1 VIDGID
7 GNMMN
12 KPDQQTGG
20 ENFFTNGVQ
29 IVKLTDWLE
38 WAIGGETINGKWAIV
53 LPMIQR
59 GSVWKPHQVIDL
71 WDTILRGMPFGGLM
85 ASHIP
90 VSADGSKISFF
101 QPFDRKLVTLKAPG
115 GLSLIDGQQRT
126 LAMLLAWTGID
137 QKMSRRLWV
146 DFGDDDKF
154 DHLLR
159 LHLTTETHPF
169 GYKTGSNSGEAITR
183 LTLSERRHAA
193 ATYADRIGSAQEN
206 QGNSQQKQG
215 LLHDEEIEPWQ
226 SKFALDLHKLIKCFR
241 ADKRSLDKY
250 VRDELIIAKQKLDE
264 RIERVR
270 IKTQEPFSTYEDALS
285 QAIINHL
292 TKRLNTITNITPDHL
307 QQRIDTLTQGL
318 ERMDRHYFPIIE
330 VPAEILSAES
340 EDDSMDPPL
349 AVLFKRIG
357 TGGSDLKTAD
367 YVFSVIKH
375 LNPDCHSLVEQQT
388 LDERIAAV
396 FTPTTLVMTAVRLTA
411 AKLERDDHAVLDK
424 RQFTRLMRG
433 DRSSKA
439 SDHRG
444 RSFLTEFNAQ
454 IAVGGEFVQNL
465 PDVLKVLTYN
475 PHGGYGAEDVG
486 LPKHALALIQ
496 VPALEVILFWL
507 QKNQNQRELV
517 LQKNRHQLVRFLLCW
532 HLSVLD
538 SAKASA
544 LCFQELAGKITEPLD
559 HFPEKLLFKNM
570 ITKKLALPLRSPAEL
585 QGIVGLTHST
595 SDVAGLRGW
604 RRFAISTDECD
615 DIERDRRLQAS
626 ELYKRWWNLRGNYS
640 HAFLLWLQRAY
651 VSRNFETMPAQPGF
665 GEDTP
670 YDFDHICPQSHWND
684 WTGKVGDNRLI
695 DFHAEK
701 DGSDKQGHWRLG
713 NAIGNVRVW
722 DSSDNRSDGDAS
734 PHIKLKLES
743 LTDSIEMHA
752 PSCSTNELSEILR
765 DSAISDGAGH
775 SADERQAWI
784 ACSPISEDPKY
795 WTKQRALAFQKAIE
809 GRTFNLYLQFHTAL
823 RISELTEI

>member
-1 VIDGID
+1 
-7 GNMMN
+7 MN
-12 KPDQQTGG
+12 KLERQTVS
-20 ENFFTNGVQ
+20 ENFFTNGVR

-38 WAIGGETINGKWAIV
+38 WTIGGETIIGKWTIV

-71 WDTILRGMPFGGLM
+71 WDTVLRGMPFGGLM

-90 VSADGSKISFF
+90 VSADGPKISFF
-101 QPFDRKLVTLKAPG
+101 QPLDRKLVTLKAPG

-126 LAMLLAWTGID
+126 LAMLIGWPGIA
-137 QKMSRRLWV
+137 QQMSRRLWV

-159 LHLTTETHPF
+159 LHITTETHPF
-169 GYKTGSNSGEAITR
+169 GYKTGSNSGETISR

-193 ATYADRIGSAQEN
+193 ATYADRIGSVQEK
-206 QGNSQQKQG
+206 QSDSQQKHG
-215 LLHDEEIEPWQ
+215 LLHDEDIAPWQ
-226 SKFALDLHKLIKCFR
+226 SRFALDLYKLIECFR
-241 ADKRSLDKY
+241 ADKLPLGEY
-250 VRDELIIAKQKLDE
+250 VRNELSTAKQKLLE

-270 IKTQEPFSTYEDALS
+270 IKTQEPFSTYDDALS
-285 QAIINHL
+285 KAIINHL
-292 TKRLNTITNITPDHL
+292 TKRLDVITNIAPDHL
-307 QQRIDTLTQGL
+307 QQRIDTLIKGL
-318 ERMDRHYFPIIE
+318 KRMDRHCFPIIE
-330 VPAEILSAES
+330 VPAEILNAES
-340 EDDSMDPPL
+340 ENESMDPPL

-375 LNPDCHSLVEQQT
+375 HNPDCHSLVEQQT
-388 LDERIAAV
+388 SYERIAAI
-396 FTPTTLVMTAVRLTA
+396 FMPTTLVMTAVRLTA
-411 AKLERDDHAVLDK
+411 AKLGRDDYAVLDK

-439 SDHRG
+439 SDFSR
-444 RSFLTEFNAQ
+444 RFFLTEFNAQ
-454 IAVGGEFVQNL
+454 IAADGEFVQNL
-465 PDVLKVLTYN
+465 RGVLNVLTYN
-475 PHGGYGAEDVG
+475 PQGGYGAEDVG

-507 QKNQNQRELV
+507 QKNRDQRELV

-544 LCFQELAGKITEPLD
+544 LCFQELAGKSTETLD
-559 HFPEKLLFKNM
+559 HFPEKLLFENM

-585 QGIVGLTHST
+585 KEIGGLTHSN

-604 RRFAISTDECD
+604 RRFSISTDKCE
-615 DIERDRRLQAS
+615 DIERDRRLKAS

-651 VSRNFETMPAQPGF
+651 VSRNFEAMPAQPGLDD
-665 GEDTP
+665 DTP
-670 YDFDHICPQSHWND
+670 YDFDHICPQSHWNY
-684 WTGKVGDNRLI
+684 WTGKVGKNRLI

-701 DGSDKQGHWRLG
+701 GADADDQGHWRLG

-722 DSSDNRSDGDAS
+722 DSSNNRSDGDAS
-734 PHIKLKLES
+734 PHIKLKLQS
-743 LTDSIEMHA
+743 LTDSIEMNTSSSA
-752 PSCSTNELSEILR
+752 SEGSSAILR
-765 DSAISDGAGH
+765 DSAISDGTDNFI
-775 SADERQAWI
+775 DERQAWMACAPI
-784 ACSPISEDPKY
+784 ANEDVMY
-795 WTKQRALAFQKAIE
+795 WTKERAIAFQKAIE
-809 GRTFNLYLQFHTAL
+809 GRTFNLYQQFHTAL
-823 RISELTEI
+823 RINELTEI